1 MDRVITAK
9 MIAEYFLTKDAMTQ
23 KKIQKLVYYAYVWYI
38 VDNNDKNNI
47 SNVLFNEKPQAWV
60 HGPVFPSLYEE
71 YRKFGRENIP
81 KLDRITIKL
90 NENIE
95 KFLDEIWKIF
105 GSYDGDELEILT
117 HKEEP
122 WIKARKGIAAT
133 APSNEKITDTDI
145 YNYYSMLEA

>member
-38 VDNNDKNNI
+38 VDNNDTNNI

-81 KLDRITIKL
+81 KLDSITIKL
-90 NENIE
+90 NENIK

-105 GSYDGDELEILT
+105 GRYDGDELEILT

>member
-38 VDNNDKNNI
+38 VDNNDTNNI

-71 YRKFGRENIP
+71 YRNFGRENIP
-81 KLDRITIKL
+81 KLDSITIKL
-90 NENIE
+90 NENIK
-95 KFLDEIWKIF
+95 KFLDEIWGIF
-105 GSYDGDELEILT
+105 GRYDGDELEILT

-122 WIKARKGIAAT
+122 WIKARRGIAAT

>member
-38 VDNNDKNNI
+38 VDNNDTNNI

-81 KLDRITIKL
+81 KLDSITIKL
-90 NENIE
+90 NENIK
-95 KFLDEIWKIF
+95 KFLDEIWEIF
-105 GSYDGDELEILT
+105 GRYDGDELEILT